1 MKPLPFDLPVLLVI
15 LAAASVTYGLRFG
28 GLVLSDRLPDSGR
41 FRRFMDAL
49 PGTILLSLV
58 IPGIVAAGLWGCIA
72 AAGTALC
79 ARLTGNVFI
88 SMILGMGIVA
98 VARWV

>member
-1 MKPLPFDLPVLLVI
+1 MNPLPLDLSALLVI
-15 LAAASVTYGLRFG
+15 LAAAAVTYGLRFG
-28 GLVLSDRLPDSGR
+28 GLMLSDRLPDTGR
-41 FRRFMDAL
+41 FRRFMNAL

-58 IPGIVAAGLWGCIA
+58 IPGIIAAGLWGCIA

-79 ARLTGNVFI
+79 ARVTGNVFI
-88 SMILGMGIVA
+88 SMVLGVGIVA